1 MQVLPVLD
9 VMAGQVVRGIGG
21 RRDQYRPVVSRL
33 TRSTH
38 PLDVARALRAHFG
51 LAELY
56 LADLDAITGGAP
68 AFEIYQALHGDG
80 FRLWVDAGLR
90 DAARARHLAQVGVAT
105 IVAGLETLAG
115 PDVLGSLC
123 GEYGNERIVFSLDL
137 KAGLSLGKKEV
148 WSSSDPERLAAS
160 AIASGTRRL
169 LVLDLA
175 HVGLGTGT
183 GTEKLCC
190 RLAEAFPHVRLAAGG
205 GVGGMDDVHR
215 LAACG
220 AQVVLVASALHD
232 GRITKEGFVAAD

>member
-21 RRDQYRPVVSRL
+21 QRDQYRPVVSKL
-33 TRSTH
+33 THSTH

-51 LAELY
+51 LTELY
-56 LADLDAITGGAP
+56 LADLDAIMGGPP
-68 AFEIYQALHGDG
+68 ALEMYQALHGDG

-90 DAARARHLAQVGVAT
+90 EAVDARHLAQEGVAT

-115 PDVLGSLC
+115 PEVLERLC
-123 GEYGNERIVFSLDL
+123 GEHGSERIVFSLDL
-137 KAGLSLGKKEV
+137 KAGLSLGKKEL
-148 WSSSDPERLAAS
+148 WPSGDPERLAAS
-160 AIASGTRRL
+160 AIASGARRL

-183 GTEKLCC
+183 GTEKLCS
-190 RLAEAFPHVRLAAGG
+190 RLAEAFPHVPLAAGG
-205 GVGGMDDVHR
+205 GVGGMDEVGR

-220 AQVVLVASALHD
+220 AQVVLIASALHD
-232 GRITKEGFVAAD
+232 GRITKEAFAAAD